1 VFFSFLLS
9 NQFEIFPA
17 QGNQLTDFDGSQIQT
32 TQNFGK
38 VIPQAAV
45 SIQGS
50 RGWPS
55 NQPLEQGNN
64 QITTSDQ
71 RKTLGMFY

>member
-1 VFFSFLLS
+1 MFFSFLLS

-45 SIQGS
+45 SIQS
-50 RGWPS
+50 PRGWPS
-55 NQPLEQGNN
+55 IQPLEQGNN